1 MLILSG
7 HLVPRVLKS
16 LASSIRDLG
25 GRSDLM
31 TGLPV
36 EINDVYSSGEGC
48 VGRSGQH
55 PICIQEMQ

>member
-1 MLILSG
+1 
-7 HLVPRVLKS
+7 
-16 LASSIRDLG
+16 
-25 GRSDLM
+25 M

-48 VGRSGQH
+48 VGRLGQH